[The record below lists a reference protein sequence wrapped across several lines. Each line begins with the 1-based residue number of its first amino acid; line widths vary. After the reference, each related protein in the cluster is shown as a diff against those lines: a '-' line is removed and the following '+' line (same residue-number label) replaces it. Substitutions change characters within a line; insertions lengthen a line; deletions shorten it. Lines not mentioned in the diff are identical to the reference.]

1 MNWDA
6 IGAIGE
12 LVGAIGVILTL
23 IYLAIQIRHNT
34 RAVRLE
40 TAHNIMEEIRDLYS
54 LMAEHGELADL
65 INRAATDY
73 ESITGQEKVRW
84 YALNMNFIRSLE
96 NGHIQWQEGALDS
109 RVWYGMKRQSSDYT
123 RLPGFAEFW
132 ANRKHWFSEEFQEF
146 MGAEI
151 MGESLK
157 PRAPMPG
164 EY

>member
-23 IYLAIQIRHNT
+23 IYLAIQIRNNT

-73 ESITGQEKVRW
+73 ESISGQEKVRW

-96 NGHIQWQEGALDS
+96 NGHIQWQEGALDA
-109 RVWYGMKRQSSDYT
+109 RVWYGMKRQSVDYT
-123 RLPGFAEFW
+123 RLPGFEEFW
-132 ANRKHWFSEEFQEF
+132 GNRKHWFSKEFQEF
-146 MGAEI
+146 MRSEI
-151 MGESLK
+151 MGSAAEQH
-157 PRAPMPG
+157 APMPG